1 MPSVPDGAMMPS
13 SVRVAVDRLSTWV
26 DCVARWCAYASA
38 VGIFTIAALLTISTL
53 KRYIFLTPI
62 PETEELGGL
71 LFMATTFLA
80 LAHGLARD
88 RHVRLELLWRYLP
101 GRWQDAASMVGYLL
115 MMIAL
120 AVLISVT
127 WTTAVGSYAAQSRSV
142 MTEILL
148 WPWRMII
155 PATLTVMLMATAVR
169 FVALGFAIADA
180 GGVPGEGR

>member
-1 MPSVPDGAMMPS
+1 MIPS
-13 SVRVAVDRLSTWV
+13 SIRVAVVRLSAWV
-26 DCVARWCAYASA
+26 DRVARWCAYTSA
-38 VGIFTIAALLTISTL
+38 AGIFVIAALLTISTL
-53 KRYIFLTPI
+53 KRYVFLTPI

-80 LAHGLARD
+80 LAHGLTRD

-120 AVLISVT
+120 AVLITVT
-127 WTTAVGSYAAQSRSV
+127 WNTAIGSYVAQSRSV

-155 PATLTVMLMATAVR
+155 PATLTLMLAATAVR
-169 FVALGFAIADA
+169 FVALGLAFAEHAS
-180 GGVPGEGR
+180 GEDR